1 MIANCVEV
9 TAAVMWECS
18 EKHDRLVKFIEDDGK
33 PAAP

>member
-18 EKHDRLVKFIEDDGK
+18 EKQARLADFIEGEVT
-33 PAAP
+33 AR